1 MKTGEALKKARIDAG
16 ITQAELAKRLGVTPQ
31 TVSQYER
38 GIKNPKV
45 ETLARF
51 ADALGIDFINFVNQV
66 DYLEDGKGNIYPGA
80 EKMREFQMAQKEY
93 QEMMKSG
100 ISENNLEQLKLLTEK
115 FEDMA
120 HDLYD
125 TELLAHFHRLQDVD
139 KEKVTSYCQWLADT
153 MQSRTKNVPDA
164 SGPAADDAA
173 TDDPKE

>member
-1 MKTGEALKKARIDAG
+1 MKAGEALKKARIDAG

-38 GIKNPKV
+38 GIKNPKI

-80 EKMREFQMAQKEY
+80 EKMREFQIAQKEY
-93 QEMMKSG
+93 QEIMKSG
-100 ISENNLEQLKLLTEK
+100 ISENNIEHLKRIKEK
-115 FEDMA
+115 LDDMA
-120 HDLYD
+120 YDLYD
-125 TELLAHFHRLQDVD
+125 TELLANFHRLQDAD

-153 MQSRTKNVPDA
+153 AQSPTKNAV
-164 SGPAADDAA
+164 GVAADDAA
-173 TDDPKE
+173 TNDPKE